1 LGKQAFYLKSYLGF
15 NNRSGG
21 FSDELH
27 SFGETGTQLWNSKLL
42 VLGRLHWIKP
52 LYNGTLDASNANG
65 AIFANNIES
74 FTLGG
79 EFAINLGTNW
89 GVSFAATTPLF
100 GKIIFNGNSYSGGLF
115 LNY

>member
-1 LGKQAFYLKSYLGF
+1 M
-15 NNRSGG
+15 
-21 FSDELH
+21 H
-27 SFGETGTQLWNSKLL
+27 SFAETGTQLWNSKLL
-42 VLGRLHWIKP
+42 VLSRLHWIRP

-79 EFAINLGTNW
+79 EVAINLGAHW
-89 GVSFAATTPLF
+89 GVSFAAATPLF
-100 GKIIFNGNSYSGGLF
+100 GKVIFKGNSYSGGLF